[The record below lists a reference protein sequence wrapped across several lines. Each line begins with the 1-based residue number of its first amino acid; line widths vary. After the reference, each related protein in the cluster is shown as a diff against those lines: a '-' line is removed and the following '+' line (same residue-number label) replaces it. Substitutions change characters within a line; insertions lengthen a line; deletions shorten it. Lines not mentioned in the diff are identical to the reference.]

1 MKFAV
6 ITLSGL
12 LALPLAAPTARAAD
26 AKAAP
31 APAAKADSK
40 PAGGD
45 TATLEQRA
53 NEAMNRGQYS
63 LAKDLFNKVG
73 DRIKD
78 TDKKRYAAIQE
89 QVRVCE
95 TNIKQLAAAMPVPQ
109 NNLAEPAIE
118 TAPEKRKKHAAPA
131 AGQVLALSMKELG
144 NFEYDADKGGNI
156 PDDVKKL
163 SGAKIRVQ
171 GFMIPLDQADNIS
184 HFSLV
189 PSLFACCFG
198 QPPQIQHQI
207 VVHTPKG
214 KAVGYYPDEIICE
227 GTLKVDEKKDDGYIV
242 SVFEMDVQS
251 VKPAAK

>member
-1 MKFAV
+1 MKLS
-6 ITLSGL
+6 TLIL
-12 LALPLAAPTARAAD
+12 TALFALPVLARAEDKKPDDSAGKD
-26 AKAAP
+26 AI
-31 APAAKADSK
+31 AKM
-40 PAGGD
+40 
-45 TATLEQRA
+45 EVRA
-53 NEAMNRGQYS
+53 NEAFNRGQYS
-63 LAKDLFNKVG
+63 LAKELFTKVA
-73 DRIKD
+73 DKVKD
-78 TDKKRYAAIQE
+78 DKTRLGAIQE
-89 QVRVCE
+89 QIRVCD
-95 TNIKQLAAAMPVPQ
+95 TNIKQLATSTLVPADQ
-109 NNLAEPAIE
+109 ANQPQVE
-118 TAPEKRKKHAAPA
+118 TAAEKRKKFTVPKE
-131 AGQVLALSMKELG
+131 GEVLALNSIKDLG
-144 NFEYDADKGGNI
+144 NFDYDSDKGGNI

-163 SGAKIRVQ
+163 SGSKIRVS

>member
-6 ITLSGL
+6 ITLSAL
-12 LALPLAAPTARAAD
+12 LALPMATARAAD

-31 APAAKADSK
+31 TPAPKADTK

-63 LAKDLFNKVG
+63 LAKDLFNKVS

-89 QVRVCE
+89 QIRVCE

-118 TAPEKRKKHAAPA
+118 TAPEKRKKHVAPA
-131 AGQVLALSMKELG
+131 AGQTLALSMKELG

-163 SGAKIRVQ
+163 NGSKIRVQ